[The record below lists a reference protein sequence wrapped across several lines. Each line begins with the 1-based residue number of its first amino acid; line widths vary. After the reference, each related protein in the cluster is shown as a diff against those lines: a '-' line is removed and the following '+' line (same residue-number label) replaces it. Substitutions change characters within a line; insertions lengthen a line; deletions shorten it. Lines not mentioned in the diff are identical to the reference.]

1 MSFPYFKLGKSSTKQ
16 SSTSSKN
23 GSTGSNGSQD
33 KIQPENIP
41 LEAKFPDI
49 NYEYIEGHTY
59 LERNTYI
66 SPIEEALKKG
76 VWVLEISCGPGY
88 WIKEIAKLYPNS
100 HFVGIDDII
109 YPISNLPVNSHFRS
123 CDFSKSLQFE
133 DNYFD
138 FVIQRNAVLK
148 HTKEDWTRIT
158 EEAIRIT
165 KPGGY
170 IEFLEAS
177 HAYNDIGPNF
187 SLWLMRMTVS
197 MQTRGLNS
205 RVGTELEQL
214 LTQSGQ
220 MEIHESTHRSAPLG
234 WLGRTGDLT
243 LECFLRLCD
252 SLKPRLCED
261 WSMPVAKYE
270 ATTSGLASECQEF
283 KSWTNVY
290 CVSARKKDST
300 TTISTAEEEA

>member
-49 NYEYIEGHTY
+49 NYEYIEGRNFNRAKNGKTN
-59 LERNTYI
+59 LLPCDDEECER
-66 SPIEEALKKG
+66 
-76 VWVLEISCGPGY
+76 LEIAHLLLNCGPGY

-109 YPISNLPVNSHFRS
+109 YPIS
-123 CDFSKSLQFE
+123 
-133 DNYFD
+133 
-138 FVIQRNAVLK
+138 
-148 HTKEDWTRIT
+148 IT

-205 RVGTELEQL
+205 KVGTELEQL

-290 CVSARKKDST
+290 CVSARKKDPT
-300 TTISTAEEEA
+300 TSILTTEGES